1 MEPASDKMQNDSA
14 LTSSPQDPFS
24 SSMNSY
30 LAEMLKKL
38 GTGTEAPRAAVAS
51 LLEQVKTQEDLEAF
65 ERIGKYQILI
75 LTHVVNMIEQF
86 ARLERAEA
94 KIAEAV
100 LKRTRHEND
109 FADLEANRAIAVEE
123 ARTRAEAGRVEAQAR
138 LAEARLQKERAEDA
152 LADYRASRGR
162 VEDTAEPEPKRV
174 RASIQSDAPRA
185 SPSPPEV

>member
-1 MEPASDKMQNDSA
+1 MQNDSA

-24 SSMNSY
+24 TSMNSY

-65 ERIGKYQILI
+65 ECIGKYQILI

-152 LADYRASRGR
+152 LADYRASRR
-162 VEDTAEPEPKRV
+162 RIEDAAEPEPKRM
-174 RASIQSDAPRA
+174 RASD
-185 SPSPPEV
+185 